1 MAISRAVSSLID
13 LGCLELVPQPAG
25 AGMEDQEGGPPP
37 PERLTRLG
45 WQLSKLPLHPK
56 LGKMLVFASLFGVLH
71 PVATCAATS
80 EGKDV
85 FETPFDPNRRRM
97 SDAARRQLASSMG
110 GYSDDLAAL
119 AAVQSYQADRNDAC
133 RRYFLSRGSCEG
145 AMGTARQLVGEMGRH
160 GLVGDFNVAS
170 RHARHAGAVRLATCL
185 GAYPLVGPVADPG
198 VMNNMQQREEA
209 MRRKKGLDSTYSAEV
224 VLGTDGVSALGWT
237 ENFKPTVLLR
247 NWDGSALKVRVAAPS
262 VCTNIRA
269 SEVLRPPPA
278 GSTYLF
284 LAFT

>member
-1 MAISRAVSSLID
+1 MVIEIQSVLYPYHVVWDEEVVLLCRRMEETRGQRFGRTPRTSRDFLTNALSPPPAMAISRAVSSLID

-145 AMGTARQLVGEMGRH
+145 APRR
-160 GLVGDFNVAS
+160 
-170 RHARHAGAVRLATCL
+170 GA
-185 GAYPLVGPVADPG
+185 
-198 VMNNMQQREEA
+198 
-209 MRRKKGLDSTYSAEV
+209 
-224 VLGTDGVSALGWT
+224 
-237 ENFKPTVLLR
+237 
-247 NWDGSALKVRVAAPS
+247 
-262 VCTNIRA
+262 
-269 SEVLRPPPA
+269 
-278 GSTYLF
+278 
-284 LAFT
+284 